1 MPSPTLFP
9 LDREPL
15 QPAPDRC
22 EPVLW
27 LRRIVILSAL
37 DSSAVIRDIE
47 FRRGLNIIQT
57 RQMETQGGPVVG
69 HSVGKTLLMRLI
81 RYTLGEPHFG
91 TEETQQNIATEW
103 ETAYVVG
110 HWSVAGADWI
120 VVRPMRT
127 ADASDSFAACSDNW
141 QQVVDSPQHDH
152 THRDFRLA
160 VREATLADL
169 PTFNLPRGREAKWLD
184 ILAWL
189 SRDYQCGYRK
199 ANEWRHDDA
208 NPGPS
213 LDRDDNSLIMQWVMG
228 LMGPD
233 EIKLRLQHR
242 ELLSQRADYKRSAE
256 RDQKKRE
263 TLWPSLRGRLELSE
277 DAEVV
282 DEQSTFDSVAPAQVV
297 EEKVA
302 SLKRLKVERLAEAHI
317 AELED
322 GRNAVQDKLNDA
334 EATIR
339 SCGNTIKF
347 INRQIEEYERDPLW
361 LYEKCQ
367 AKPTCWMREKA
378 KETANDPAA
387 DDHLANLRSQLDDQQ
402 GELAKGQGNKKSLQ
416 KELDDAN
423 LRLKT
428 EQKRLAEELSGI
440 DQHIGQWKGCQGDAQ
455 TFQDVTTAVT
465 QSNAALAKADRDIDS
480 SLKRQEAVR
489 GKHSTKVTRLSD
501 VYQQILQQIFGDD
514 AVGRI
519 QIDGNGLQPMPDKKL
534 APAGAAL
541 SVMTTVLAF
550 DIACVAASVAGIG
563 HHPRFLLHDSPRE
576 GDMEGPLFRRL
587 FHVVHE
593 LESTFADEDQVS
605 FQYIVT
611 TTTAPPKEL
620 SNEDG
625 PYVRETLDARTDDG
639 LLLRKRF

>member
-15 QPAPDRC
+15 QPVPDRR
-22 EPVLW
+22 EPLLW

-37 DSSAVIRDIE
+37 DSSTVIRNIE

-57 RQMETQGGPVVG
+57 RQMETQGGPVAG

-91 TEETQQNIATEW
+91 TEETQQNIAVEW

-127 ADASDSFAACSDNW
+127 ADASESFAACGDGW
-141 QQVVDSPQHDH
+141 QQVVDSPRHDH
-152 THRDFRLA
+152 TYRDFCLA
-160 VREATLADL
+160 VREAMLADL
-169 PTFNLPRGREAKWLD
+169 PTFTLPRGREAKWLD

-199 ANEWRHDDA
+199 ANEWRHEDA
-208 NPGPS
+208 NPGPN

-228 LMGPD
+228 MMSPD
-233 EIKLRLQHR
+233 EIELRLKHR
-242 ELLSQRADYKRSAE
+242 ELLNQRADHKRAAE

-263 TLWPSLRGRLELSE
+263 TLWPSLKVRLKLA
-277 DAEVV
+277 DNAEVV
-282 DEQSTFDSVAPAQVV
+282 DEQKTIDSVAPVEVV
-297 EEKVA
+297 NDKIG
-302 SLKRLKVERLAEAHI
+302 SLRRLKSDLLAEAQVTG
-317 AELED
+317 LEQD
-322 GRNAVQDKLNDA
+322 RDAVQDKLNDTEA
-334 EATIR
+334 EIR
-339 SCGNTIKF
+339 SCGNTIQF
-347 INRQIEEYERDPLW
+347 ITKQVAEYERDPLRW
-361 LYEKCQ
+361 YAKCQ
-367 AKPTCWMREKA
+367 AKPTCWMREMA
-378 KETANDPAA
+378 RETASDPAK
-387 DDHLANLRSQLDDQQ
+387 DEHLADLREQLDEQRREQ
-402 GELAKGQGNKKSLQ
+402 AHAKSKKAALQ
-416 KELDDAN
+416 KEFDGASQ
-423 LRLKT
+423 RLKA
-428 EQKRLAEELSGI
+428 EQKRLAEELSKI
-440 DQHIGQWKGCQGDAQ
+440 DQNIGRWKGSEGDAR
-455 TFQDVTTAVT
+455 TFQDVTKAVT
-465 QSNAALAKADRDIDS
+465 QSNAALVKADRDIDS

-489 GKHSTKVTRLSD
+489 GKHSTRVTRLSD

-514 AVGRI
+514 VVGRI

-550 DIACVAASVAGIG
+550 DIACVAASVTGIG

-587 FHVVHE
+587 FNVVHD
-593 LESTFADEDQVS
+593 LEGTFPAEDQVS

-620 SNEDG
+620 SNEEG